1 MRNILYFC
9 STKHEQKNINMAE
22 PKIKIFNDGK
32 GKWQSYEATVS
43 IDLSIDDHCD
53 YAKAHGCRINTFLDF
68 DHTEY
73 GADELEALQN
83 LNCSLSYLIDRLTS
97 CREAV
102 YNRIKEKCQN

>member
-1 MRNILYFC
+1 
-9 STKHEQKNINMAE
+9 MAE
-22 PKIKIFNDGK
+22 PKIKIYDDRK
-32 GKWQSYEATVS
+32 GKHQSIEATVS
-43 IDLSIDDHCD
+43 IEFDLDDQYG
-53 YAKAHGCRINTFLDF
+53 YARGQGCNINAPLDF

-83 LNCSLSYLIDRLTS
+83 LNCSLSYLIERLTS